1 MFSIHYGQIKW
12 DNSEAIHTL
21 NLRPIKID
29 GFYKIKYKT
38 IEENIKVQ
46 ICHISSRST
55 MSP

>member
-12 DNSEAIHTL
+12 DNSEAIYTL